1 MNITLQEFEQEAD
14 KHTVNRQVYEN
25 LVSFKYT
32 DMTVYKRNWNNVTLH
47 ARGIVFDRNTGKVLA
62 RPFDKFFN
70 YEELVDKNTGNL
82 KQTAEVVKQY
92 LGYDNLYT
100 DYRHQKFTVTEK
112 IDGSL
117 GILFYTGSC
126 WIVKTS
132 GAFDSDQAKWANNWC
147 FVQNH
152 VDTDKLDK
160 TKTYLFEIVYNEDP
174 HPIKYDFE
182 GLVLLSVIDTETGK
196 EENYRTIQSWATVL
210 KVSCAQSVVFESF
223 DELLD
228 YAKKLP
234 NTKEGVVVTFEN
246 GFKLKLKGDEYLQLQ
261 KVFHRLSKTVIYE
274 QLNWKEINNNTSL
287 QDAYVSQLIEHIP
300 EELVDMKDY
309 AQQLLIDFKFG
320 VSFSMLIGERL
331 RSQCEQNRKK
341 AYQLLISL
349 SNSMST
355 DDGCKFKDAIMK
367 CYVSGEVNESVK
379 LSVYR
384 ALKP

>member
-1 MNITLQEFEQEAD
+1 MPTLQEFEQEAE

-32 DMTVYKRNWNNVTLH
+32 DMTVYKHNWNNVTLH
-47 ARGIVFDRNTGKVLA
+47 ARGIVFDRNSGKVLA

-70 YEELVDKNTGNL
+70 YEELVDKNTGKL
-82 KQTAEVVKQY
+82 KQTAETVKKY
-92 LGYDNLYT
+92 LGFDNLYN
-100 DYRHQKFTVTEK
+100 DYRHQKFIVTDK

-126 WIVKTS
+126 WAVKTS

-147 FVQNH
+147 FVQNRI
-152 VDTDKLDK
+152 DTDKLDK

-196 EENYRTIQSWATVL
+196 EESYQALQSWATVL
-210 KVSCAQSVVFESF
+210 KVNYAQSVEFESF
-223 DELLD
+223 DDLLD

-246 GFKLKLKGDEYLQLQ
+246 GFKMKLKSDAYLQLQ
-261 KVFHRLSKTVIYE
+261 KVFRGLSKNVIYE
-274 QLNWKEINNNTSL
+274 SFDWKEVDESTSL
-287 QDAYVSQLIEHIP
+287 QDAYSNQLVEHIP
-300 EELVDMKDY
+300 EELVDMKEY
-309 AQQLLIDFKFG
+309 ATQLLLDFKFG
-320 VSFSMLIGERL
+320 ISFSMQIGERL
-331 RSQCEQNRKK
+331 RNQCGTDRKK
-341 AYQLLISL
+341 AYLTL
-349 SNSMST
+349 SNLANDMCAN
-355 DDGCKFKDAIMK
+355 DGYKFKGAIMK
-367 CYVSGEVNESVK
+367 YYVSGKVNENVR

-384 ALKP
+384 AIKP

>member
-1 MNITLQEFEQEAD
+1 MLPTLQEFEREAD
-14 KHTVNRQVYEN
+14 KRTVNRQVYEN

-32 DMTVYKRNWNNVTLH
+32 DMTIYKRNWNNVTLH

-70 YEELVDKNTGNL
+70 YEELVDKDTGKL
-82 KQTAEVVKQY
+82 KPTAEVVKQY
-92 LGYDNLYT
+92 LGFDNLYN

-126 WIVKTS
+126 WVVKTS
-132 GAFDSDQAKWANNWC
+132 GAFDSDQARWANDWC
-147 FVQNH
+147 SVQNH
-152 VDTDKLDK
+152 IDTDKLDK

-196 EENYRTIQSWATVL
+196 EENYRTIQLWATVL
-210 KVSCAQSVVFESF
+210 KVSYAQSVEFESF
-223 DELLD
+223 DELVD
-228 YAKKLP
+228 YANKLP

-246 GFKLKLKGDEYLQLQ
+246 GFKMKLKGDEYLQLQ
-261 KVFHRLSKTVIYE
+261 KVFHSLSKNVIYE
-274 QLNWKEINNNTSL
+274 HLNWKEIVVDVSL
-287 QDAYVSQLIEHIP
+287 QDAYSGQLVEHIP
-300 EELVDMKDY
+300 EELVDIKDY
-309 AQQLLIDFKFG
+309 AQQLLLDFKFG
-320 VSFSMLIGERL
+320 ISFSLQIGERL
-331 RSQCEQNRKK
+331 RSQCGQDRKK
-341 AYQLLISL
+341 AYQLLTCL
-349 SNSMST
+349 AGDMSS
-355 DDGCKFKDAIMK
+355 DDGYKFKDAIMK
-367 CYVSGEVNESVK
+367 CYVSGEVNESIR